1 MLEPLD
7 GTNFQAPRPPAYK
20 KVAMF
25 NFGLVLFYILI
36 GSLNSDMGL
45 VGAGLLAFGQG
56 CLGFLVGIIMLISGN
71 REYGLPILLFSLLTI
86 VIGFG
91 VCAGGF
97 ATSDM
102 NFH

>member
-1 MLEPLD
+1 MEPLD
-7 GTNFQAPRPPAYK
+7 NSHYPAPRPPAYK
-20 KVAMF
+20 KVAIF

-36 GSLNSDMGL
+36 GSVNSDFGFM
-45 VGAGLLAFGQG
+45 GAGLLAFAQG
-56 CLGFLVGIIMLISGN
+56 CLGFLVGMIILINGN

-97 ATSDM
+97 STADM